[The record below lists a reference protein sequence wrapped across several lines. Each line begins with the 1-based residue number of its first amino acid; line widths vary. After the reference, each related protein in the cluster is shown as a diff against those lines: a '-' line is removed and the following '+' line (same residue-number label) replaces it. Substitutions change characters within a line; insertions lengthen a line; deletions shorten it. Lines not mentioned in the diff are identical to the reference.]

1 MLSNVREELQR
12 KYGESLHDVQ
22 MTPSRYG
29 IGSPP
34 QASDDASVCPPQHD
48 EYATCAKPALKR
60 STLPAVALTAS
71 VAAGDSPS
79 TPR

>member
-48 EYATCAKPALKR
+48 EYAT
-60 STLPAVALTAS
+60 
-71 VAAGDSPS
+71 
-79 TPR
+79 